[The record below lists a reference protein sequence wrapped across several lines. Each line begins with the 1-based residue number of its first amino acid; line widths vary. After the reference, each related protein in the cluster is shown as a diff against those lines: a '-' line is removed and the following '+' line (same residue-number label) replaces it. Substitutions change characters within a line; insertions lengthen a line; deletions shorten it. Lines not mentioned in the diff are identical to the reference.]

1 MHGLFLCNLAKTL
14 LHTPL
19 RSSSKGRCT
28 PASPGTRSLSRITY
42 LANGIPYSFSKMI
55 TINQVTHNFGKKV
68 LFNKINCVINAHDR
82 IALVG
87 SNGSGKTT
95 LLRMLMGELDSD
107 GGSIDKAGYVSV
119 GYLPQDGISVSGK
132 TLFMEAESAFG
143 DILELQKNLEKA
155 EEEMLEMD
163 TSADEYYDL
172 IDLMGEWEQQLED
185 HEPAKM
191 KSRIERILLGMG
203 FKESDFERDTGE
215 FSGGWQMRIAL
226 AKLLL
231 QNPSLIILDEPTNH
245 LDIVSQ
251 HWVEQYLKHYQGAL
265 IVISHDRAFLDEVTN
280 RTLELKLGNL
290 STYKGNYSYYV
301 GESDKRLETLRKAY
315 ANQQKEIKEV
325 KDWINRFR
333 SNVKKASMVQ
343 SRIKALEKMD
353 LITIPRD
360 EKKMFFRFP
369 KSPPA
374 SAKVIT
380 ISNLHKAYGDNVIF
394 DGLDLRIDKG
404 DRIAVVGVNGAGK
417 STLARIMAGTEPYQ
431 SGEVEKGINTVL
443 AYFAQSQA
451 EELDPNNSVL
461 EEVEKAAIGNDDANP
476 RGALGALLF
485 SGDEA
490 LKKTSV
496 LSGGEKNRVALAK
509 MLMHPANC
517 MVLDE
522 PTNHL
527 DIKSKEV
534 LQEAINLYEGTV
546 ILVSHDR
553 AFLDGVVNK
562 VLEVSPGST
571 RMLTCNVS
579 EYIERLEEETAK
591 KMNS

>member
-14 LHTPL
+14 FDTPL
-19 RSSSKGRCT
+19 RSSSKGRCIS
-28 PASPGTRSLSRITY
+28 ASTGTRSLSRITY

-417 STLARIMAGTEPYQ
+417 STLARIMAGTEPHQ

>member
-1 MHGLFLCNLAKTL
+1 
-14 LHTPL
+14 
-19 RSSSKGRCT
+19 
-28 PASPGTRSLSRITY
+28 
-42 LANGIPYSFSKMI
+42 MI

-107 GGSIDKAGYVSV
+107 SGSIDKAGYVSV

-132 TLFMEAESAFG
+132 TLFAEAESAFG

-203 FKESDFERDTGE
+203 FNESDFERDTGE

-290 STYKGNYSYYV
+290 TTFKGNYSYYV

-343 SRIKALEKMD
+343 SRIKALEKME
-353 LITIPRD
+353 LISIPRD

-380 ISNLHKAYGDNVIF
+380 ISGLHKAYGDNVIF

-431 SGEVEKGINTVL
+431 SGDVEKGINTVIG
-443 AYFAQSQA
+443 YFAQSQA
-451 EELDPNNSVL
+451 DELDPNNSVL
-461 EEVEKAAIGNDDANP
+461 EEVEKAAVGNDDANP

-490 LKKTSV
+490 FKKTSV

-579 EYIERLEEETAK
+579 EYIQRLEQETAEK
-591 KMNS
+591 LDG

>member
-1 MHGLFLCNLAKTL
+1 
-14 LHTPL
+14 
-19 RSSSKGRCT
+19 
-28 PASPGTRSLSRITY
+28 
-42 LANGIPYSFSKMI
+42 MI
-55 TINQVTHNFGKKV
+55 TINQIAHNFGKKV
-68 LFNKINCVINAHDR
+68 LFKKINTVIGLHDR

-95 LLRMLMGELDSD
+95 LLRMLMGELEPDS
-107 GGSIDKAGYVSV
+107 GSIDKLDYVSI
-119 GYLPQDGISVSGK
+119 GYLPQDGISVTGK
-132 TLFMEAESAFG
+132 TLFSEAESAFG
-143 DILELQKNLEKA
+143 DIMKLQGKIEKA
-155 EEEMLEMD
+155 EADMLEMD
-163 TSADEYYDL
+163 TSEEAYYDL
-172 IDLMGEWEQQLED
+172 IDQIGEWEQQLENY
-185 HEPAKM
+185 EPRKM
-191 KSRIERILLGMG
+191 KSRIERILMGMG
-203 FKESDFERDTGE
+203 FAEKDFERDTGE

-231 QNPSLIILDEPTNH
+231 QNPSLLIMDEPTNH

-251 HWVEQYLKHYQGAL
+251 HWIEQYLKHYQGAL
-265 IVISHDRAFLDEVTN
+265 IIISHDRAFLDEVTN
-280 RTLELKLGNL
+280 RTLELKLGELN
-290 STYKGNYSYYV
+290 SFKGNYSFYV
-301 GESDKRLETLRKAY
+301 KESQKQLETLRKAY
-315 ANQQKEIKEV
+315 ANQQKEIKET
-325 KDWINRFR
+325 KEWIARFR

-343 SRIKALEKMD
+343 SRIKALGKMD
-353 LITIPRD
+353 LITLPRE

-369 KSPPA
+369 KPPPA

-380 ISNLHKAYGDNVIF
+380 ITDLHKSYGDNVIF
-394 DGLDLRIDKG
+394 KGLNLRIDKG

-417 STLARIMAGTEPYQ
+417 STLARIMAGTETYQ
-431 SGEVEKGINTVL
+431 AGTVEKGINTVIG
-443 AYFAQSQA
+443 YFAQSQA
-451 EELDPNNSVL
+451 EELNSEHTVL
-461 EEVEKAAIGNDDANP
+461 EEVEAAANGNTEANP

-490 LKKTSV
+490 LKKPAV

-509 MLMHPANC
+509 MLMQPCNC
-517 MVLDE
+517 MILDE

-534 LQEAINLYEGTV
+534 LQEAINLFEGTV

-579 EYIERLEEETAK
+579 EYIERLEQEAVEKAGK
-591 KMNS
+591 

>member
-1 MHGLFLCNLAKTL
+1 
-14 LHTPL
+14 
-19 RSSSKGRCT
+19 
-28 PASPGTRSLSRITY
+28 
-42 LANGIPYSFSKMI
+42 MI
-55 TINQVTHNFGKKV
+55 TINQISHHFGKKT
-68 LFNKINCVINAHDR
+68 LFNKINTVIGARDR
-82 IALVG
+82 IALIG

-95 LLRMLMGELDSD
+95 LLRMFMGELEAES
-107 GGSIDKAGYVSV
+107 GSVDKPDYVSI

-132 TLFMEAESAFG
+132 TLFKEAESAFG
-143 DILELQKNLEKA
+143 DVLELQKKIDQA
-155 EEEMLEMD
+155 EEQMVEMD
-163 TSADEYYDL
+163 TSEDAYYDL
-172 IDLMGEWEQQLED
+172 IDQMGEWEQQLED
-185 HEPAKM
+185 HEPHKM
-191 KSRIERILLGMG
+191 KSRVERILMGMG
-203 FKESDFERDTGE
+203 FKATDFERDTGE

-245 LDIVSQ
+245 LDILSQ

-265 IVISHDRAFLDEVTN
+265 IVISHDRAFLDEVTD
-280 RTLELKLGNL
+280 RTLELRQGDLN
-290 STYKGNYSYYV
+290 SFKGNYSYYV
-301 GESDKRLETLRKAY
+301 TETDKRLEILRKAY

-325 KDWINRFR
+325 KDWITRFR

-343 SRIKALEKMD
+343 SRIKSLNKME
-353 LITIPRD
+353 LVSIPRD

-380 ISNLHKAYGDNVIF
+380 ITGLEKAYGDNVIF

-417 STLARIMAGTEPYQ
+417 STLARIMAGI
-431 SGEVEKGINTVL
+431 EVFQGGTVDKGINTVL
-443 AYFAQSQA
+443 GYFAQSQA
-451 EELDPNNSVL
+451 EELNPANTVL
-461 EEVEKAAIGNDDANP
+461 EEVETAAIGNDDANP

-517 MVLDE
+517 MILDE

-534 LQEAINLYEGTV
+534 LQEAINLFEGTV

-553 AFLDGVVNK
+553 SFLDGVVNK

-579 EYIERLEEETAK
+579 EYIERIEQEAAEKLDQ
-591 KMNS
+591 

>member
-1 MHGLFLCNLAKTL
+1 
-14 LHTPL
+14 
-19 RSSSKGRCT
+19 
-28 PASPGTRSLSRITY
+28 
-42 LANGIPYSFSKMI
+42 MI
-55 TINQVTHNFGKKV
+55 TINQISHHFGKKT
-68 LFNKINCVINAHDR
+68 LFNKINTVIGARDR
-82 IALVG
+82 IALIG

-95 LLRMLMGELDSD
+95 LLRMFMGELEAES
-107 GGSIDKAGYVSV
+107 GSVDKPDYVSI

-132 TLFMEAESAFG
+132 TLFKEAESAFG
-143 DILELQKNLEKA
+143 DVLELQKKIDQA
-155 EEEMLEMD
+155 EEQMVEMD
-163 TSADEYYDL
+163 TSEDAYYDL
-172 IDLMGEWEQQLED
+172 IDQMGEWEQQLED
-185 HEPAKM
+185 HEPHKM
-191 KSRIERILLGMG
+191 KSRVERILMGMG
-203 FKESDFERDTGE
+203 FKETDFERDTGE

-245 LDIVSQ
+245 LDILSQ

-265 IVISHDRAFLDEVTN
+265 IVISHDRAFLDEVTD
-280 RTLELKLGNL
+280 RTLELRQGDLN
-290 STYKGNYSYYV
+290 SFKGNYSYYV
-301 GESDKRLETLRKAY
+301 TETDKRLEILRKAY

-325 KDWINRFR
+325 KDWITRFR

-343 SRIKALEKMD
+343 SRIKSLNKME

-380 ISNLHKAYGDNVIF
+380 ITGLEKAYGDNVIF

-417 STLARIMAGTEPYQ
+417 STLARIMAGI
-431 SGEVEKGINTVL
+431 EVFQGGTVDKGINTVL
-443 AYFAQSQA
+443 GYFAQSQA
-451 EELDPNNSVL
+451 EELNPANTVL
-461 EEVEKAAIGNDDANP
+461 EEVETAAIGNDDANP

-517 MVLDE
+517 MILDE

-534 LQEAINLYEGTV
+534 LQEAINLFEGTV

-553 AFLDGVVNK
+553 SFLDGVVNK

-579 EYIERLEEETAK
+579 EYIERIEQEAAEKLDK
-591 KMNS
+591 

>member
-1 MHGLFLCNLAKTL
+1 
-14 LHTPL
+14 
-19 RSSSKGRCT
+19 
-28 PASPGTRSLSRITY
+28 
-42 LANGIPYSFSKMI
+42 MI
-55 TINQVTHNFGKKV
+55 TINQISHHFGKKT
-68 LFNKINCVINAHDR
+68 LFNKINTVIGARDR
-82 IALVG
+82 IALIG

-95 LLRMLMGELDSD
+95 LLRMFMGELEAES
-107 GGSIDKAGYVSV
+107 GSVDKPDYVSI

-132 TLFMEAESAFG
+132 TLFKEAESAFG
-143 DILELQKNLEKA
+143 DVLELQKKIDQA
-155 EEEMLEMD
+155 EEQMVEMD
-163 TSADEYYDL
+163 TSEDAYYDL
-172 IDLMGEWEQQLED
+172 IDQMGEWEQQLED
-185 HEPAKM
+185 HEPHKM
-191 KSRIERILLGMG
+191 KSRVERILMGMG
-203 FKESDFERDTGE
+203 FKETDFERDTGE

-245 LDIVSQ
+245 LDILSQ

-265 IVISHDRAFLDEVTN
+265 IVISHDRAFLDEVTD
-280 RTLELKLGNL
+280 RTLELRQGDLN
-290 STYKGNYSYYV
+290 SFKGNYSYYV
-301 GESDKRLETLRKAY
+301 TETDKRLEILRKAY

-325 KDWINRFR
+325 KDWITRFR

-343 SRIKALEKMD
+343 SRIKSLNKME
-353 LITIPRD
+353 LVTIPRD

-380 ISNLHKAYGDNVIF
+380 ITGLEKAYGDNVIF

-417 STLARIMAGTEPYQ
+417 STLARIMAGI
-431 SGEVEKGINTVL
+431 EVFQGGTVDKGINTVL
-443 AYFAQSQA
+443 GYFAQSQA
-451 EELDPNNSVL
+451 EELNPANTVL
-461 EEVEKAAIGNDDANP
+461 EEVETAAIGNDDANP

-517 MVLDE
+517 MILDE

-534 LQEAINLYEGTV
+534 LQEAINLFEGTV

-553 AFLDGVVNK
+553 SFLDGVVNK

-579 EYIERLEEETAK
+579 EYIERIEQEAAEKLDK
-591 KMNS
+591 

>member
-1 MHGLFLCNLAKTL
+1 MSSWAFSLQLISSIVS
-14 LHTPL
+14 L
-19 RSSSKGRCT
+19 RAYPS
-28 PASPGTRSLSRITY
+28 
-42 LANGIPYSFSKMI
+42 NMI

-107 GGSIDKAGYVSV
+107 GGSVDKAGYVSV

-132 TLFMEAESAFG
+132 TLFAEAESAFS

-290 STYKGNYSYYV
+290 TTFKGNYSYYV
-301 GESDKRLETLRKAY
+301 SERDKRLETLRKAY

-343 SRIKALEKMD
+343 SRIKALEKME
-353 LITIPRD
+353 LISIPRD

-380 ISNLHKAYGDNVIF
+380 ISDLHKAYGDNVIF

-417 STLARIMAGTEPYQ
+417 STLARIIAGTEPFQ

-443 AYFAQSQA
+443 GYFAQSQA
-451 EELDPNNSVL
+451 DELDPNNSVL

-509 MLMHPANC
+509 MLMHPSNC

-579 EYIERLEEETAK
+579 EYIQRLEQEKAEK
-591 KMNS
+591 LDG

>member
-1 MHGLFLCNLAKTL
+1 
-14 LHTPL
+14 
-19 RSSSKGRCT
+19 
-28 PASPGTRSLSRITY
+28 
-42 LANGIPYSFSKMI
+42 MI
-55 TINQVTHNFGKKV
+55 TINNVSHNFGKKT
-68 LFNKINCVINAHDR
+68 LFNGISTVINGHDR

-95 LLRMLMGELDSD
+95 LLRMLMNELEPEK
-107 GGSIDKAGYVSV
+107 GSIDRPGYVSV

-132 TLFMEAESAFG
+132 TLFAEAESAFG
-143 DILELQKNLEKA
+143 DVLELQTKLEKA
-155 EEEMLEMD
+155 EDAMMTMD
-163 TSADEYYDL
+163 TSEDAYYEL
-172 IDLMGEWEQQLED
+172 IDAMGEWEQQLED
-185 HEPAKM
+185 HEPSKM
-191 KSRIERILLGMG
+191 KSRIERILIGMG
-203 FKESDFERDTGE
+203 FKQTDFDRDTGE

-231 QNPSLIILDEPTNH
+231 KNPSLIILDEPTNH

-280 RTLELKLGNL
+280 RTVELKLGKL
-290 STYKGNYSYYV
+290 TSFKGNYSYYV
-301 GESDKRLETLRKAY
+301 KESDARLEQLRKAY

-343 SRIKALEKMD
+343 SRIKALEKVE

-360 EKKMFFRFP
+360 EKKIFFRFP
-369 KSPPA
+369 EPPPA
-374 SAKVIT
+374 SAKVINIT
-380 ISNLHKAYGDNVIF
+380 GLHKSYGDNVIF
-394 DGLDLRIDKG
+394 KGLDLRIDKG

-417 STLARIMAGTEPYQ
+417 STLARIMAGIEPYQ
-431 SGEVEKGINTVL
+431 AGEVELGINTVL
-443 AYFAQSQA
+443 GYFAQSQA
-451 EELDPNNSVL
+451 EELNPANTVL
-461 EEVEKAAIGNDDANP
+461 EEVERAAIGNKDANP

-485 SGDEA
+485 GGDEA

-509 MLMHPANC
+509 MLMTPANC
-517 MVLDE
+517 MILDE

-534 LQEAINLYEGTV
+534 LQEAINLFDGTV

-579 EYIERLEEETAK
+579 EYIERLERETAENLDK
-591 KMNS
+591 

>member
-1 MHGLFLCNLAKTL
+1 
-14 LHTPL
+14 
-19 RSSSKGRCT
+19 
-28 PASPGTRSLSRITY
+28 
-42 LANGIPYSFSKMI
+42 MI

-132 TLFMEAESAFG
+132 TLFAEAESAFG
-143 DILELQKNLEKA
+143 DILELQKNLDKA

-203 FKESDFERDTGE
+203 FNESDFERDTGE

-290 STYKGNYSYYV
+290 TTFKGNYSYYV

-343 SRIKALEKMD
+343 SRIKALEKME
-353 LITIPRD
+353 LISIPRD

-380 ISNLHKAYGDNVIF
+380 ISDLHKAYGDNVIF

-431 SGEVEKGINTVL
+431 SGDVEKGINTVIG
-443 AYFAQSQA
+443 YFAQSQA
-451 EELDPNNSVL
+451 DELDPNNSVL
-461 EEVEKAAIGNDDANP
+461 EEVEKAAVGNDDANP

-579 EYIERLEEETAK
+579 EYIQRLEQETAEK
-591 KMNS
+591 LDG

>member
-1 MHGLFLCNLAKTL
+1 
-14 LHTPL
+14 
-19 RSSSKGRCT
+19 
-28 PASPGTRSLSRITY
+28 
-42 LANGIPYSFSKMI
+42 MI
-55 TINQVTHNFGKKV
+55 TINQIYHNFGKKV
-68 LFNKINCVINAHDR
+68 LFKKINAVIGSHDR

-95 LLRMLMGELDSD
+95 LLRMLMGELGPES
-107 GGSIDKAGYVSV
+107 GSVDKLDYVSI

-132 TLFMEAESAFG
+132 TLFAEAESAFG
-143 DILELQKNLEKA
+143 NIKELQEKIEKA
-155 EEEMLEMD
+155 EADMLEMD
-163 TSADEYYDL
+163 TSEEAYYEL
-172 IDLMGEWEQQLED
+172 IDQIGEWEQQLENY
-185 HEPAKM
+185 EPRKM
-191 KSRIERILLGMG
+191 KSRIERILTGMG
-203 FKESDFERDTGE
+203 FLEKDFNRDTGE

-231 QNPSLIILDEPTNH
+231 KNPSLLIMDEPTNH

-265 IVISHDRAFLDEVTN
+265 IIISHDRAFLDEVTN
-280 RTLELKLGNL
+280 RTLELKLGELN
-290 STYKGNYSYYV
+290 SFKGNYSFYV
-301 GESDKRLETLRKAY
+301 AESQKRLEILRKAY
-315 ANQQKEIKEV
+315 ANQQKEIKET
-325 KDWINRFR
+325 KEWIARFR

-343 SRIKALEKMD
+343 SRIKALEKID
-353 LITIPRD
+353 LITLPRE
-360 EKKMFFRFP
+360 EKKIFFRFP
-369 KSPPA
+369 PPPPA

-380 ISNLHKAYGDNVIF
+380 ITDLHKSYGDNVIF
-394 DGLDLRIDKG
+394 KGLNLRIDKG

-417 STLARIMAGTEPYQ
+417 STLARIMAGNEPYQ
-431 SGEVEKGINTVL
+431 EGTVEKGINTVIG
-443 AYFAQSQA
+443 YFAQSQA
-451 EELDPNNSVL
+451 DELNPENTVL
-461 EEVEKAAIGNDDANP
+461 EEVEAAAAGNTEANP

-490 LKKTSV
+490 LKKTAV
-496 LSGGEKNRVALAK
+496 LSGGEKNRVAMAK
-509 MLMHPANC
+509 MLMKPCNC
-517 MVLDE
+517 MILDE

-534 LQEAINLYEGTV
+534 LQEAINLFDGTV

-579 EYIERLEEETAK
+579 EYIERLEKETAEK
-591 KMNS
+591 NQN

>member
-1 MHGLFLCNLAKTL
+1 
-14 LHTPL
+14 
-19 RSSSKGRCT
+19 
-28 PASPGTRSLSRITY
+28 
-42 LANGIPYSFSKMI
+42 MI
-55 TINQVTHNFGKKV
+55 TINQISHHFGKKT
-68 LFNKINCVINAHDR
+68 LFNKINTVIGARDR

-95 LLRMLMGELDSD
+95 LLRMFMGELEPES
-107 GGSIDKAGYVSV
+107 GSVDKPDYVSI
-119 GYLPQDGISVSGK
+119 GYLPQDGISVSGN
-132 TLFMEAESAFG
+132 TLFKEAESAFG
-143 DILELQKNLEKA
+143 DVLELKKKIDQA
-155 EEEMLEMD
+155 EEQMAEMD
-163 TSADEYYDL
+163 TSEDAYYDL
-172 IDLMGEWEQQLED
+172 IDQMGEWEQQLED
-185 HEPAKM
+185 HEPHKM
-191 KSRIERILLGMG
+191 KSRVERILMGMG
-203 FKESDFERDTGE
+203 FKASDFDRDTGE

-245 LDIVSQ
+245 LDIISQ

-265 IVISHDRAFLDEVTN
+265 IVISHDRAFLDEVTD
-280 RTLELKLGNL
+280 RTLELKMGDLN
-290 STYKGNYSYYV
+290 SFKGNYSYYV
-301 GESDKRLETLRKAY
+301 TETDKRLEILRKAY
-315 ANQQKEIKEV
+315 ANQQKEIKEI
-325 KDWINRFR
+325 KEWITRFR

-343 SRIKALEKMD
+343 SRIKSLNKME

-374 SAKVIT
+374 SSKVIT
-380 ISNLHKAYGDNVIF
+380 ITGLEKAYGDNVIF

-417 STLARIMAGTEPYQ
+417 STLARIMAGI
-431 SGEVEKGINTVL
+431 EVFQGGTVDKGINTVL
-443 AYFAQSQA
+443 GYFAQSQA
-451 EELDPNNSVL
+451 EELNPANTVL
-461 EEVEKAAIGNDDANP
+461 EEVETAAIGNDDANP

-517 MVLDE
+517 MILDE

-534 LQEAINLYEGTV
+534 LQEAINLFEGTV

-553 AFLDGVVNK
+553 SFLDGVVNK

-579 EYIERLEEETAK
+579 EYIERIEQEAAEKLDQ
-591 KMNS
+591 

>member
-1 MHGLFLCNLAKTL
+1 MPRPRRKSSWAFSLQLISSIVS
-14 LHTPL
+14 L
-19 RSSSKGRCT
+19 R
-28 PASPGTRSLSRITY
+28 AYLSY
-42 LANGIPYSFSKMI
+42 MI

-107 GGSIDKAGYVSV
+107 GGSVDKAGYVSV

-132 TLFMEAESAFG
+132 TLFAEAESAFG

-203 FKESDFERDTGE
+203 FNESDFERDTGE

-290 STYKGNYSYYV
+290 TTFKGNYSYYV

-343 SRIKALEKMD
+343 SRIKALEKME
-353 LITIPRD
+353 LISIPRD

-380 ISNLHKAYGDNVIF
+380 ISDLHKAYGDNVIF

-417 STLARIMAGTEPYQ
+417 STLARIMAGTEPFQ
-431 SGEVEKGINTVL
+431 SGKVEKGINTVL
-443 AYFAQSQA
+443 GYFAQSQA
-451 EELDPNNSVL
+451 DELDPNNSVL

-534 LQEAINLYEGTV
+534 LQEAINLYKGTV

-579 EYIERLEEETAK
+579 EYIQRLEQETAEK
-591 KMNS
+591 LDG

>member
-1 MHGLFLCNLAKTL
+1 
-14 LHTPL
+14 
-19 RSSSKGRCT
+19 
-28 PASPGTRSLSRITY
+28 
-42 LANGIPYSFSKMI
+42 MI
-55 TINQVTHNFGKKV
+55 TINQISHHFGKKT
-68 LFNKINCVINAHDR
+68 LFNKINTVIGARDR

-95 LLRMLMGELDSD
+95 LLRMFMGELEPES
-107 GGSIDKAGYVSV
+107 GSVDKPDYVSI
-119 GYLPQDGISVSGK
+119 GYLPQDGISVSGN
-132 TLFMEAESAFG
+132 TLFKEAESAFG
-143 DILELQKNLEKA
+143 DVLELKKKIDQA
-155 EEEMLEMD
+155 EEQMAEMD
-163 TSADEYYDL
+163 TSEDAYYDL
-172 IDLMGEWEQQLED
+172 IDQMGEWEQQLED
-185 HEPAKM
+185 HEPHKM
-191 KSRIERILLGMG
+191 KSRVERILMGMG
-203 FKESDFERDTGE
+203 FKASDFHRDTGE

-245 LDIVSQ
+245 LDIISQ

-265 IVISHDRAFLDEVTN
+265 IVISHDRAFLDEVTD
-280 RTLELKLGNL
+280 RTLELKMGDLN
-290 STYKGNYSYYV
+290 SFKGNYSYYV
-301 GESDKRLETLRKAY
+301 TETDKRLEILRKSY
-315 ANQQKEIKEV
+315 ANQQKEIKEI
-325 KDWINRFR
+325 KEWITRFR

-343 SRIKALEKMD
+343 SRIKSLNKME

-374 SAKVIT
+374 SSKVIT
-380 ISNLHKAYGDNVIF
+380 ITGLEKAYGDNVIF

-417 STLARIMAGTEPYQ
+417 STLARIMAGIEVFQGGT
-431 SGEVEKGINTVL
+431 VEKGINTVL
-443 AYFAQSQA
+443 GYFAQSQA
-451 EELDPNNSVL
+451 EELNPANTVL
-461 EEVEKAAIGNDDANP
+461 EEVETAAIGNDDANP

-517 MVLDE
+517 MILDE

-534 LQEAINLYEGTV
+534 LQEAINLFEGTV

-553 AFLDGVVNK
+553 SFLDGVVNK

-579 EYIERLEEETAK
+579 EYIERIEQEAAEKLDQ
-591 KMNS
+591 

>member
-1 MHGLFLCNLAKTL
+1 
-14 LHTPL
+14 
-19 RSSSKGRCT
+19 
-28 PASPGTRSLSRITY
+28 
-42 LANGIPYSFSKMI
+42 MI

-68 LFNKINCVINAHDR
+68 LFNGINTVINAHDR

-95 LLRMLMGELDSD
+95 LLRMLMGELSPES
-107 GGSIDKAGYVSV
+107 GTIDKASYVSV

-132 TLFMEAESAFG
+132 TLFAEAESAFG
-143 DILELQKNLEKA
+143 DVLELQKKLEQA
-155 EEEMLEMD
+155 EEQMLEMD
-163 TSADEYYDL
+163 TSEDAYYDL
-172 IDLMGEWEQQLED
+172 IDLMGEWEQQLEEY
-185 HEPAKM
+185 EPAKM

-203 FKESDFERDTGE
+203 FKATDFERDTGE

-265 IVISHDRAFLDEVTN
+265 VVISHDRAFLDEVTN
-280 RTLELKLGNL
+280 RTIELKLGNL
-290 STYKGNYSYYV
+290 TSFKGNYSYYV
-301 GESDKRLETLRKAY
+301 KESQARLDQLRKAH

-343 SRIKALEKMD
+343 SRIKALEKME
-353 LITIPRD
+353 LITIPRE

-369 KSPPA
+369 KPPPA

-380 ISNLHKAYGDNVIF
+380 IKDLHKAYGDNVIF
-394 DGLDLRIDKG
+394 AGLDLRIDKG

-417 STLARIMAGTEPYQ
+417 STLARIMAGVEPYQ
-431 SGEVEKGINTVL
+431 KGEVESGINTVIG
-443 AYFAQSQA
+443 YFAQAQA
-451 EELDPNNSVL
+451 EELNPANSVL
-461 EEVEKAAIGNDDANP
+461 EEVETAAIGNEDANP

-490 LKKTSV
+490 
-496 LSGGEKNRVALAK
+496 
-509 MLMHPANC
+509 
-517 MVLDE
+517 
-522 PTNHL
+522 
-527 DIKSKEV
+527 
-534 LQEAINLYEGTV
+534 
-546 ILVSHDR
+546 
-553 AFLDGVVNK
+553 
-562 VLEVSPGST
+562 
-571 RMLTCNVS
+571 
-579 EYIERLEEETAK
+579 
-591 KMNS
+591 

>member
-1 MHGLFLCNLAKTL
+1 
-14 LHTPL
+14 
-19 RSSSKGRCT
+19 
-28 PASPGTRSLSRITY
+28 
-42 LANGIPYSFSKMI
+42 MI

-132 TLFMEAESAFG
+132 TLFTEAESAFG

-203 FKESDFERDTGE
+203 FSESDFERDTGE

-290 STYKGNYSYYV
+290 TTFKGNYSYYV

-343 SRIKALEKMD
+343 SRIKALEKIE

-380 ISNLHKAYGDNVIF
+380 ISDLHKAYGDNVIF

-417 STLARIMAGTEPYQ
+417 STLARIMAGTEPFQ

-443 AYFAQSQA
+443 GYFAQSQA
-451 EELDPNNSVL
+451 DELDPNNSVL

-490 LKKTSV
+490 HKKTAV

-527 DIKSKEV
+527 DIKSKGV

-579 EYIERLEEETAK
+579 EYIERLEQETAEK
-591 KMNS
+591 LDA

>member
-1 MHGLFLCNLAKTL
+1 
-14 LHTPL
+14 
-19 RSSSKGRCT
+19 
-28 PASPGTRSLSRITY
+28 
-42 LANGIPYSFSKMI
+42 MI
-55 TINQVTHNFGKKV
+55 TINQISHHFGKKT
-68 LFNKINCVINAHDR
+68 LFSKINTVIGARDR

-95 LLRMLMGELDSD
+95 LLRMFMGELEAES
-107 GGSIDKAGYVSV
+107 GSVDKPDYVSI
-119 GYLPQDGISVSGK
+119 GYLPQDGISVSGN
-132 TLFMEAESAFG
+132 TLFKEAESAFG
-143 DILELQKNLEKA
+143 DVLELKKKIDQA
-155 EEEMLEMD
+155 EEQMAEMD
-163 TSADEYYDL
+163 TSEDAYYDL
-172 IDLMGEWEQQLED
+172 IDQMGEWEQQLED
-185 HEPAKM
+185 HEPHKM
-191 KSRIERILLGMG
+191 KSRVERILMGMG
-203 FKESDFERDTGE
+203 FKASDFDRDTGE

-245 LDIVSQ
+245 LDIISQ

-265 IVISHDRAFLDEVTN
+265 IVISHDRAFLDEVTD
-280 RTLELKLGNL
+280 RTLELKMGDLN
-290 STYKGNYSYYV
+290 SFKGNYSYYV
-301 GESDKRLETLRKAY
+301 TETDKRLEILRKAY
-315 ANQQKEIKEV
+315 SNQQKEIKEV
-325 KDWINRFR
+325 KDWITRFR

-343 SRIKALEKMD
+343 SRIKSLNKME

-380 ISNLHKAYGDNVIF
+380 ITGLEKAYGDNVIF

-417 STLARIMAGTEPYQ
+417 STLARIMAGIEVFQGGT
-431 SGEVEKGINTVL
+431 VEKGINTVL
-443 AYFAQSQA
+443 GYFAQSQA
-451 EELDPNNSVL
+451 EELNPANTVL
-461 EEVEKAAIGNDDANP
+461 EEVETAAIGNDDANP

-517 MVLDE
+517 MILDE

-534 LQEAINLYEGTV
+534 LQEAINLFEGTV

-553 AFLDGVVNK
+553 YFLDGVVNK

-579 EYIERLEEETAK
+579 EYIARLEQETAEK
-591 KMNS
+591 LGK

>member
-1 MHGLFLCNLAKTL
+1 
-14 LHTPL
+14 
-19 RSSSKGRCT
+19 
-28 PASPGTRSLSRITY
+28 
-42 LANGIPYSFSKMI
+42 MI

-107 GGSIDKAGYVSV
+107 GGSVDKAGYVSV

-132 TLFMEAESAFG
+132 TLFAEAESAFG
-143 DILELQKNLEKA
+143 DILELQKNLDKA

-290 STYKGNYSYYV
+290 STFKGNYSYYV

-579 EYIERLEEETAK
+579 EYIERLEQETAEK
-591 KMNS
+591 LNR

>member
-1 MHGLFLCNLAKTL
+1 
-14 LHTPL
+14 
-19 RSSSKGRCT
+19 
-28 PASPGTRSLSRITY
+28 
-42 LANGIPYSFSKMI
+42 MI

-68 LFNKINCVINAHDR
+68 LFNGINTVINAHDR
-82 IALVG
+82 IALIG

-95 LLRMLMGELDSD
+95 LLRMLMGELEPD
-107 GGSIDKAGYVSV
+107 GGGIDKAAYVSV
-119 GYLPQDGISVSGK
+119 GYLPQDGISVSGQ
-132 TLFMEAESAFG
+132 TLYAEAESAFG
-143 DILELQKNLEKA
+143 DVLALQKNLEEA
-155 EEEMLEMD
+155 EESMLEMD
-163 TSADEYYDL
+163 TSTDEYYDL

-185 HEPAKM
+185 YEPAKM

-203 FKESDFERDTGE
+203 FKKDDFERDTGE

-280 RTLELKLGNL
+280 RTIELKLGDL
-290 STYKGNYSYYV
+290 TSFKGNYTYFAS
-301 GESDKRLETLRKAY
+301 ESAKRLETLRKAY

-343 SRIKALEKMD
+343 SRIKALEKMN

-369 KSPPA
+369 KAPPA

-380 ISNLHKAYGDNVIF
+380 IKDLHKAYGENVIF
-394 DGLDLRIDKG
+394 KGLDIRIDKG

-417 STLARIMAGTEPYQ
+417 STLARIMAGSEPYQ
-431 SGEVEKGINTVL
+431 SGEVEKGINTL
-443 AYFAQSQA
+443 IGYFAQSQA
-451 EELDPNNSVL
+451 DELDPNNSVL

-517 MVLDE
+517 MILDE

-579 EYIERLEEETAK
+579 EYIQRLEQETAGK
-591 KMNS
+591 LG

>member
-1 MHGLFLCNLAKTL
+1 MSSWAFSLQLISSIVS
-14 LHTPL
+14 L
-19 RSSSKGRCT
+19 R
-28 PASPGTRSLSRITY
+28 AYLS
-42 LANGIPYSFSKMI
+42 NMI
-55 TINQVTHNFGKKV
+55 TINQVTHNFGKKI

-107 GGSIDKAGYVSV
+107 GGSVDKAGYVSV

-132 TLFMEAESAFG
+132 TLFAEAESAFS

-290 STYKGNYSYYV
+290 TTFKGNYSYYV
-301 GESDKRLETLRKAY
+301 SERDKRLETLRKAY

-343 SRIKALEKMD
+343 SRIKALEKME
-353 LITIPRD
+353 LISIPRD

-380 ISNLHKAYGDNVIF
+380 ISDLHKAYGDNVIF

-417 STLARIMAGTEPYQ
+417 STLARIIAGTEPFQ

-443 AYFAQSQA
+443 GYFAQSQA
-451 EELDPNNSVL
+451 DELDPNNSVL

-579 EYIERLEEETAK
+579 EYIQRLEQEKAEK
-591 KMNS
+591 LDG

>member
-1 MHGLFLCNLAKTL
+1 
-14 LHTPL
+14 
-19 RSSSKGRCT
+19 
-28 PASPGTRSLSRITY
+28 
-42 LANGIPYSFSKMI
+42 MI

-68 LFNKINCVINAHDR
+68 LFNKISTVINAHDR

-95 LLRMLMGELDSD
+95 LLRMLMAELEPDRGTID
-107 GGSIDKAGYVSV
+107 RPEYASI
-119 GYLPQDGISVSGK
+119 GYLPQDGISLSGQ
-132 TLFMEAESAFG
+132 TLFTEAESAFG
-143 DILELQKNLEKA
+143 DVLSLQKNI
-155 EEEMLEMD
+155 EEADEQLLEMD
-163 TSADEYYDL
+163 TEAAEYYDL
-172 IDLMGEWEQQLED
+172 IDTIGGWEQQLED
-185 HEPAKM
+185 HEPGKM

-203 FKESDFERDTGE
+203 FKQTDFDRDTGE

-251 HWVEQYLKHYQGAL
+251 NWVEQYLKHYQGAL
-265 IVISHDRAFLDEVTN
+265 VVISHDRAFLDEVTN
-280 RTLELKLGNL
+280 RTVELSLGNL
-290 STYKGNYSYYV
+290 NSFKGNYTYYIK
-301 GESDKRLETLRKAY
+301 ESDKRLETLRKAY

-343 SRIKALEKMD
+343 SRVKSLAKME

-369 KSPPA
+369 KAPPA

-380 ISNLHKAYGDNVIF
+380 ITDLHKSYGDNVIF
-394 DGLDLRIDKG
+394 DGLNLRLDRG

-431 SGEVEKGINTVL
+431 SGAVDKGLNTVL
-443 AYFAQSQA
+443 GYFAQSQA
-451 EELDPNNSVL
+451 EELDPNNTVL
-461 EEVEKAAIGNDDANP
+461 EEVEKASIGNDEANP
-476 RGALGALLF
+476 RAALGALLF

-490 LKKTSV
+490 LKKTDV

-517 MVLDE
+517 MILDE

-553 AFLDGVVNK
+553 SFLDGVVNK

-579 EYIERLEEETAK
+579 EYIKRLEQETADNLAK
-591 KMNS
+591 

>member
-1 MHGLFLCNLAKTL
+1 
-14 LHTPL
+14 
-19 RSSSKGRCT
+19 
-28 PASPGTRSLSRITY
+28 
-42 LANGIPYSFSKMI
+42 MI
-55 TINQVTHNFGKKV
+55 TINQISHHFGKKT
-68 LFNKINCVINAHDR
+68 LFNKINTVIGARDR

-95 LLRMLMGELDSD
+95 LLRMFMGELEAES
-107 GGSIDKAGYVSV
+107 GSVDKPDYVSI
-119 GYLPQDGISVSGK
+119 GYLPQDGISVSGN
-132 TLFMEAESAFG
+132 TLFKEAESAFG
-143 DILELQKNLEKA
+143 DVLELKKKIDQA
-155 EEEMLEMD
+155 EEQMAEMD
-163 TSADEYYDL
+163 TSEDAYYDL
-172 IDLMGEWEQQLED
+172 IDQMGEWEQQLED
-185 HEPAKM
+185 HEPHKM
-191 KSRIERILLGMG
+191 KSRVERILMGMG
-203 FKESDFERDTGE
+203 FKATDFDRDTGE

-245 LDIVSQ
+245 LDIISQ

-265 IVISHDRAFLDEVTN
+265 IVISHDRAFLDEVTD
-280 RTLELKLGNL
+280 RTLELKMGDLN
-290 STYKGNYSYYV
+290 SFKGNYSYYAT
-301 GESDKRLETLRKAY
+301 ETDKRLEILRKAY

-325 KDWINRFR
+325 KDWITRFR

-343 SRIKALEKMD
+343 SRIKSLNKME

-380 ISNLHKAYGDNVIF
+380 IAGLEKAYGDNVIF

-417 STLARIMAGTEPYQ
+417 STLARIMAGIEVYQ
-431 SGEVEKGINTVL
+431 GGTVDKGINTVL
-443 AYFAQSQA
+443 GYFAQSQA
-451 EELDPNNSVL
+451 EELNPANTVL
-461 EEVEKAAIGNDDANP
+461 EEVETAAIGNDDANP

-517 MVLDE
+517 MILDE

-534 LQEAINLYEGTV
+534 LQEAINLFEGTV

-553 AFLDGVVNK
+553 SFLDGVVNK

-579 EYIERLEEETAK
+579 EYIERLEQETAEK
-591 KMNS
+591 LDK

>member
-1 MHGLFLCNLAKTL
+1 
-14 LHTPL
+14 
-19 RSSSKGRCT
+19 
-28 PASPGTRSLSRITY
+28 
-42 LANGIPYSFSKMI
+42 MI

-68 LFNKINCVINAHDR
+68 LFNGINSVINAHDR
-82 IALVG
+82 IALIG

-95 LLRMLMGELDSD
+95 LLRMLMGELEPD
-107 GGSIDKAGYVSV
+107 GGGIDKAAYVSV
-119 GYLPQDGISVSGK
+119 GYLPQDGISVSGQ
-132 TLFMEAESAFG
+132 TLYAEAESAFG
-143 DILELQKNLEKA
+143 DVLALQKNLEEA
-155 EEEMLEMD
+155 EESMLEMD
-163 TSADEYYDL
+163 TSTDEYYDL

-185 HEPAKM
+185 YEPAKM

-203 FKESDFERDTGE
+203 FKKDDFERDTGE

-226 AKLLL
+226 TKLLL

-280 RTLELKLGNL
+280 RTIELKLGDL
-290 STYKGNYSYYV
+290 TSFKGNYTYYA
-301 GESDKRLETLRKAY
+301 GESAKRLETLRKAY

-369 KSPPA
+369 KAPPA

-380 ISNLHKAYGDNVIF
+380 IKDLHKAYGENIIF
-394 DGLDLRIDKG
+394 KGLNLRIDKG

-417 STLARIMAGTEPYQ
+417 STLARIMAGSEPFQ
-431 SGEVEKGINTVL
+431 NGEVEKGINTRL
-443 AYFAQSQA
+443 GYFAQSQA
-451 EELDPNNSVL
+451 DELDPNNTVL

-517 MVLDE
+517 MILDE

-579 EYIERLEEETAK
+579 EYIQRLEKETAEK
-591 KMNS
+591 LG

>member
-1 MHGLFLCNLAKTL
+1 
-14 LHTPL
+14 
-19 RSSSKGRCT
+19 
-28 PASPGTRSLSRITY
+28 
-42 LANGIPYSFSKMI
+42 MI

-95 LLRMLMGELDSD
+95 LLRMLMGELQSD
-107 GGSIDKAGYVSV
+107 GGTIDKAGYVSV

-132 TLFMEAESAFG
+132 TLFAEAESAFG
-143 DILELQKNLEKA
+143 DILELQKNLDKA

-203 FKESDFERDTGE
+203 FSESDFERDTGE

-290 STYKGNYSYYV
+290 ITFKGNYSYYV

-343 SRIKALEKMD
+343 SRIKALEKIE
-353 LITIPRD
+353 LISIPRD

-380 ISNLHKAYGDNVIF
+380 ISDLHKAYGDNVIF

-443 AYFAQSQA
+443 GYFAQSQA
-451 EELDPNNSVL
+451 DELDPNNSVL

-579 EYIERLEEETAK
+579 EYIKRLEQETAEK
-591 KMNS
+591 LDG

>member
-1 MHGLFLCNLAKTL
+1 MSSWAFSLQLISSIVS
-14 LHTPL
+14 L
-19 RSSSKGRCT
+19 RAYPS
-28 PASPGTRSLSRITY
+28 
-42 LANGIPYSFSKMI
+42 NMI

-68 LFNKINCVINAHDR
+68 LFNKINCVINAHDQ

-107 GGSIDKAGYVSV
+107 GGSVDKAGYVSV

-132 TLFMEAESAFG
+132 TLFAEAESAFS

-290 STYKGNYSYYV
+290 TTFKGNYSYYV
-301 GESDKRLETLRKAY
+301 SERDKRLETLRKAY

-343 SRIKALEKMD
+343 SRIKALEKME
-353 LITIPRD
+353 LISIPRD

-380 ISNLHKAYGDNVIF
+380 ISDLHKAYGDNVIF

-417 STLARIMAGTEPYQ
+417 STLARIIAGTEPFQ

-443 AYFAQSQA
+443 GYFAQSQA
-451 EELDPNNSVL
+451 DELDPNNSVL

-579 EYIERLEEETAK
+579 EYIQRLEQEKAE
-591 KMNS
+591 MLDG

>member
-1 MHGLFLCNLAKTL
+1 
-14 LHTPL
+14 
-19 RSSSKGRCT
+19 
-28 PASPGTRSLSRITY
+28 
-42 LANGIPYSFSKMI
+42 MI

-107 GGSIDKAGYVSV
+107 GGSVDKAGYVSV

-132 TLFMEAESAFG
+132 TLFAEAESAFG

-203 FKESDFERDTGE
+203 FNESDFERDTGE

-290 STYKGNYSYYV
+290 TTFKGNYSYYV

-343 SRIKALEKMD
+343 SRIKALEKME
-353 LITIPRD
+353 LISIPRD

-380 ISNLHKAYGDNVIF
+380 ISGLHKAYGDNVIF

-443 AYFAQSQA
+443 GYFAQSQA
-451 EELDPNNSVL
+451 DELDPNNSVL

-579 EYIERLEEETAK
+579 EYIQRLEQETAERLDG
-591 KMNS
+591 

>member
-1 MHGLFLCNLAKTL
+1 
-14 LHTPL
+14 
-19 RSSSKGRCT
+19 
-28 PASPGTRSLSRITY
+28 
-42 LANGIPYSFSKMI
+42 
-55 TINQVTHNFGKKV
+55 
-68 LFNKINCVINAHDR
+68 
-82 IALVG
+82 
-87 SNGSGKTT
+87 
-95 LLRMLMGELDSD
+95 MLMGELESD
-107 GGSIDKAGYVSV
+107 GGTIDKAGYVSV

-132 TLFMEAESAFG
+132 TLFAEAESAFG
-143 DILELQKNLEKA
+143 DILELQKNLDKA

-203 FKESDFERDTGE
+203 FSESDFERDTGE

-290 STYKGNYSYYV
+290 TTFKGNYSYYV

-343 SRIKALEKMD
+343 SRIKALEKIE
-353 LITIPRD
+353 LISIPRD

-380 ISNLHKAYGDNVIF
+380 ISDLHKAYGDNVIF

-443 AYFAQSQA
+443 GYFAQSQA
-451 EELDPNNSVL
+451 DELDPNNSVL

-579 EYIERLEEETAK
+579 EYIKRLEQETAEK
-591 KMNS
+591 LDG

>member
-1 MHGLFLCNLAKTL
+1 
-14 LHTPL
+14 
-19 RSSSKGRCT
+19 
-28 PASPGTRSLSRITY
+28 
-42 LANGIPYSFSKMI
+42 MI

-132 TLFMEAESAFG
+132 TLFAEAESAFG

-203 FKESDFERDTGE
+203 FNESDFERDTGE

-290 STYKGNYSYYV
+290 TTFKGNYSYYV

-343 SRIKALEKMD
+343 SRIKALEKME
-353 LITIPRD
+353 LISIPRD

-380 ISNLHKAYGDNVIF
+380 ISDLHKAYGDNVIF

-417 STLARIMAGTEPYQ
+417 STLARIMAGTEPFQ
-431 SGEVEKGINTVL
+431 SGKVEKGINTVL
-443 AYFAQSQA
+443 GYFAQSQA
-451 EELDPNNSVL
+451 DELDPNNSVL

-579 EYIERLEEETAK
+579 EYIQRLEQETAEK
-591 KMNS
+591 LDG